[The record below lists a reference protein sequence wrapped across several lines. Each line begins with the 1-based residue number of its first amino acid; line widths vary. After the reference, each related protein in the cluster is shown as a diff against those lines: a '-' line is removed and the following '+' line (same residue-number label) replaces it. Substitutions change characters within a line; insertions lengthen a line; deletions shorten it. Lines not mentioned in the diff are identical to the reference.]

1 MKFIVNEA
9 AGLQDHLTLVVKIK
23 AEWIF
28 GGRSLGEVCVPVKDL
43 LEGVKDEGKAMQ
55 SASYQ
60 VWRRS
65 GKPKGVF
72 RFWYE
77 LGERFS
83 GNTEETMTECPR
95 GTGVGSGSGDLTTNV
110 AIGGDCPSQKL
121 VDARSDRIFMLFRHG
136 DERVVAVWYQGFNPR
151 NYNVAFACFSKQRNG
166 HAPFSAS
173 FANID
178 GMREVQS
185 KDMPLLQWN
194 SKNVCYSDFL
204 LQCADNLGV

>member
-1 MKFIVNEA
+1 MDYRILDLIIVSAKGLKKASFMGRMDVYAVVSISGVIGKGQKIRTCIHKNGDSDPTWNFPMKFIVDEA

-28 GGRSLGEVCVPVKDL
+28 G
-43 LEGVKDEGKAMQ
+43 DEGKAIQ

-83 GNTEETMTECPR
+83 GNMEEPMTACPR
-95 GTGVGSGSGDLTTNV
+95 GMGVGSGSGDLPTSV
-110 AIGGDCPSQKL
+110 AIGGDCPPQKL
-121 VDARSDRIFMLFRHG
+121 VDARSDR
-136 DERVVAVWYQGFNPR
+136 ER
-151 NYNVAFACFSKQRNG
+151 
-166 HAPFSAS
+166 
-173 FANID
+173 
-178 GMREVQS
+178 
-185 KDMPLLQWN
+185 LL
-194 SKNVCYSDFL
+194 SY
-204 LQCADNLGV
+204 